1 MFRVSLMKCSTIA
14 VRHIRG
20 MLSGDVM
27 CISLLCDG
35 GGDNQVPITTISV
48 QVPCSCISMIFQFRC
63 SGHNIAMC
71 AFYLGNPSGTS
82 RCMKLSTATTA
93 CQALLSTE
101 CIISAISL
109 FLLVFKP
116 AWACTRYSD
125 SYKPSLREV
134 FVYLFCPYPWD
145 NGMCREWKYAIRK
158 RNDTA
163 RV

>member
-1 MFRVSLMKCSTIA
+1 MLNNRRETHSWHAEWWCHVYL
-14 VRHIRG
+14 VVVWWRG
-20 MLSGDVM
+20 WA
-27 CISLLCDG
+27 

-93 CQALLSTE
+93 RQALLSTE
-101 CIISAISL
+101 CIISAIAL

-116 AWACTRYSD
+116 AWACNRWQWILQTKSSGSICLPYS
-125 SYKPSLREV
+125 SRIHGTMACAENENTL
-134 FVYLFCPYPWD
+134 
-145 NGMCREWKYAIRK
+145 
-158 RNDTA
+158 
-163 RV
+163 